1 MSTIRKV
8 IYRITA
14 LAALLFLVSCSEPVQ
29 EPLRVASSPWPGYEP
44 LYLARELGYLDETK
58 ISLFELP
65 SSDITMESFRNHSA
79 DLATL
84 TLDETL
90 ELLHDGAKL
99 RVLLILD
106 VSNGG
111 DAVMVHPDIKK
122 LSDIKGK
129 RVSIVNIPLGL
140 YMLNRVLD
148 KADLSRQDVEVF
160 PMADTHQ
167 ENFYRQGKADVVIT
181 YEPTK
186 TRLANQGMN
195 VIFDSSDIPNEIFD
209 LLVVHE
215 DTYMQRKAE
224 ICSITQQWFKTLDYM
239 QQHPQDAAIHISNRL
254 GVEPFEFTAMLDGI
268 VFPTRKIN
276 TQMLSGNIP
285 GILEP
290 AGRLNQIMQLEGQ
303 LSRDINLAYALDPD
317 FANCFTQ

>member
-1 MSTIRKV
+1 
-8 IYRITA
+8 
-14 LAALLFLVSCSEPVQ
+14 
-29 EPLRVASSPWPGYEP
+29 
-44 LYLARELGYLDETK
+44 
-58 ISLFELP
+58 
-65 SSDITMESFRNHSA
+65 
-79 DLATL
+79 
-84 TLDETL
+84 
-90 ELLHDGAKL
+90 
-99 RVLLILD
+99 
-106 VSNGG
+106 GG

-148 KADLSRQDVEVF
+148 KANLSRQDVEVF

-167 ENFYRQGKADVVIT
+167 EGFYRQGKADVVIT

-224 ICSITQQWFKTLDYM
+224 ICSITQQWFKTLNYM
-239 QQHPQDAAIHISNRL
+239 QQHPQDAANHISNRL
-254 GVEPFEFTAMLDGI
+254 GVEPAEFTAMLDGI

-276 TQMLSGNIP
+276 TQMLGGNIP

-290 AGRLNQIMQLEGQ
+290 AGRLNQIMLLEGQ
-303 LSRDINLAYALDPD
+303 LSRDINLAHALDPD
-317 FANCFTQ
+317 FVNCFTQ